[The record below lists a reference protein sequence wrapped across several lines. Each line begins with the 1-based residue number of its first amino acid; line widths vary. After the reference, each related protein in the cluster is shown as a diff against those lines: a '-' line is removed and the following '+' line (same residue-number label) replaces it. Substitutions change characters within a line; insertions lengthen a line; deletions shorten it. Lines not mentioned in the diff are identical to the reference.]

1 LKYEVPFLSYPVFF
15 LVGMQ
20 DDMIP
25 PDHTITLYEKYL
37 GENKYL

>member
-1 LKYEVPFLSYPVFF
+1 
-15 LVGMQ
+15 MQ